1 MSHGQHVH
9 QRRLR
14 PEDAHKLERPE
25 RARWLPPDELL
36 DRVGIRAGMVV
47 ADVGA
52 GTGYFALP
60 IARRVGEGGRVV
72 AIDASPEMLELL
84 RAKLDGTSLPVEL
97 VHGEAERTG
106 VADACADVVLLVNVW
121 HEVDDRVAA
130 AGEARRML
138 RSGGRLVVVDWRD
151 DVSGPPGPPADHRLG
166 MGAVKTEL
174 RGWGWDVQAAEH
186 VGEFSYLII
195 ASAS

>member
-1 MSHGQHVH
+1 MSHGHHVH

-36 DRVGIRAGMVV
+36 DRIGIGAGMVV

-60 IARRVGEGGRVV
+60 IARRVGERGRVV
-72 AIDASPEMLELL
+72 AVDASPDMLELL
-84 RAKLDGTSLPVEL
+84 RAKLDDDPLAVEL

-106 VADACADVVLLVNVW
+106 VADACADVVLFVNVW
-121 HEVDDRVAA
+121 HEVDDRGAA
-130 AGEARRML
+130 AGEAGRLL
-138 RSGGRLVVVDWRD
+138 RSGGRRVVVDWRD
-151 DVSGPPGPPADHRLG
+151 DASGPPGPPADHRLG
-166 MGAVKTEL
+166 MAAVETEL
-174 RGWGWDVQAAEH
+174 RGWGWNVQAAEH
-186 VGEFSYLII
+186 IGEFSYLVI
-195 ASAS
+195 ASPS

>member
-1 MSHGQHVH
+1 
-9 QRRLR
+9 
-14 PEDAHKLERPE
+14 
-25 RARWLPPDELL
+25 
-36 DRVGIRAGMVV
+36 MVV

-72 AIDASPEMLELL
+72 AVDASPEMLEVL
-84 RAKLDGTSLPVEL
+84 RAKLDDNTPRVEL

-106 VADACADVVLLVNVW
+106 VAGASADVVLFVNVW

-151 DVSGPPGPPADHRLG
+151 DASGPPGPPANHRLG
-166 MGAVKTEL
+166 MGAVETEL
-174 RGWGWDVQAAEH
+174 RGWGWNIQSAEH

-195 ASAS
+195 ASAT